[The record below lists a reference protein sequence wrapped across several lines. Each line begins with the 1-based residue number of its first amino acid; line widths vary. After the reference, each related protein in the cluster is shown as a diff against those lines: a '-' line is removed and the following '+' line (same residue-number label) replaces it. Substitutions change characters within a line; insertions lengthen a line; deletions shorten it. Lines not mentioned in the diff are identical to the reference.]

1 MLEFKHVSKTFNQ
14 NSEFELVLFQD
25 LNFSIKE
32 NEFVVIIGTNGSGKS
47 TLFNLLGGQV
57 IPEAGEILF
66 EGEDLKKKTLHTRA
80 KEIGRVYQDPLLGT
94 APSLTILE
102 NLSLAY
108 NKGQLLSFK
117 KGKLTLKRSEFKE
130 LLKQL
135 EMGLETKLD
144 SKVSLLSGGQRQ
156 AISLLMALLKQP
168 KLLLLDEHTAA
179 LDPKSSERII
189 EITNQL
195 LNKNKTTTI
204 MITHNI
210 QQAISNGNRLL
221 MFNNGEIILDVKEEE
236 KKQFTRDKIINLFNQ
251 HNQNFL
257 ETLN

>member
-1 MLEFKHVSKTFNQ
+1 
-14 NSEFELVLFQD
+14 
-25 LNFSIKE
+25 
-32 NEFVVIIGTNGSGKS
+32 
-47 TLFNLLGGQV
+47 
-57 IPEAGEILF
+57 
-66 EGEDLKKKTLHTRA
+66 
-80 KEIGRVYQDPLLGT
+80 
-94 APSLTILE
+94 
-102 NLSLAY
+102 
-108 NKGQLLSFK
+108 
-117 KGKLTLKRSEFKE
+117 
-130 LLKQL
+130 
-135 EMGLETKLD
+135 
-144 SKVSLLSGGQRQ
+144 
-156 AISLLMALLKQP
+156 MALLKQP

-236 KKQFTRDKIINLFNQ
+236 KKQLTRDKIINLFNQ